1 MVVRAQMLLEEFY
14 PHLVKLLRVYIQLVM
29 LWLEALVL
37 FMLGQVAL
45 WDLLSHMVS

>member
-1 MVVRAQMLLEEFY
+1 MVVRVQMPLEEFY
-14 PHLVKLLRVYIQLVM
+14 LHLVKLLRVYILLVM

-45 WDLLSHMVS
+45 WDLLSHMDF